1 MPINT
6 GQILNILSELG
17 EDDQFRNTVKQ
28 AATGAGITGTAAAV
42 GGIFLGPIGLAV
54 GM

>member
-1 MPINT
+1 MPLNT
-6 GQILNILSELG
+6 TEILNVLSELG
-17 EDDQFRNTVKQ
+17 EDDEFRNTLKQ
-28 AATGAGITGTAAAV
+28 AAKGAGTTGAAAAV

>member
-1 MPINT
+1 MPIKT
-6 GQILNILSELG
+6 REILNILSELG
-17 EDDQFRNTVKQ
+17 EDDQFCYTVPPSAK
-28 AATGAGITGTAAAV
+28 GAGITGTAAAV